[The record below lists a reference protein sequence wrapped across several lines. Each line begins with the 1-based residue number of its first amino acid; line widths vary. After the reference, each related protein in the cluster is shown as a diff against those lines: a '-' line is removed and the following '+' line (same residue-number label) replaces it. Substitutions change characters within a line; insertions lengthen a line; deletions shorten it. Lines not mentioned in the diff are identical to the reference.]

1 MNPLIKKNTALLLA
15 PFIILLVSWYIAVD
29 VRLTSDFGYFYI
41 SLIDDISLHKGSF
54 LEFLYPSIF
63 AGTYESYLILFYI
76 INSTLVLY
84 FISLFLTKASD
95 IFILIPIAISLLPLI
110 PVPNSEIVSLVII
123 SLFVTSHSYIN
134 YDSKYQVLLVFLIP
148 FVRTQAL
155 FGMLPTLLSTKIS
168 RASFYLISI
177 LTIAFICFW
186 FFSQSSKDYNL
197 AVTNDYE
204 LKSVN
209 YVASVVDLGTNTNE
223 FNSCGYWNKDVL
235 DQHLTKYGNS
245 GSALEVLKNN
255 FSERSLNE
263 NITFYTCKLKYYIY
277 MPTTYGEH
285 FGGAN
290 VCEDTALSLATG
302 IQNRRIEEHG
312 YLCTTKDGNI
322 KNIGVIF
329 FTASVFIK
337 FLLMTPFILALKYIR
352 KPYYVADLRI
362 FLYGGSLMALFLFFE
377 AQPRY
382 LLCFVPFALAYIKS
396 YKYRY
401 A

>member
-1 MNPLIKKNTALLLA
+1 MKPLIKRNKALLLA
-15 PFIILLVSWYIAVD
+15 PFIMLLVLWYSVVD

-41 SLIDDISLHKGSF
+41 SLIDQIPMHKGSF
-54 LEFLYPSIF
+54 LKFLYPSIF
-63 AGTYESYLILFYI
+63 AGAYESYLILFYI
-76 INSTLVLY
+76 INSALVLY
-84 FISLFLTKASD
+84 FVSSFLSKARD
-95 IFILIPIAISLLPLI
+95 ILMLMPIIFSLLPLI
-110 PVPNSEIVSLVII
+110 PVPNTEILSLVII
-123 SLFVTSHSYIN
+123 SFFVTSNSYS
-134 YDSKYQVLLVFLIP
+134 YYYSKYQILLVFLIP

-155 FGMLPTLLSTKIS
+155 FGMLPTLLTTKLS
-168 RASFYLISI
+168 RASLYLVSI
-177 LTIAFICFW
+177 LTIALLLFW
-186 FFSQSSKDYNL
+186 FLAQFSKDDDL
-197 AVTNDYE
+197 VGANDSNF
-204 LKSVN
+204 KSVG
-209 YVASVVDLGTNTNE
+209 YVASVVDLGTNSNGG
-223 FNSCGYWNKDVL
+223 NSCGNWNKNVL
-235 DQHLTKYGNS
+235 EQHLTKYGDS
-245 GSALEVLKNN
+245 GSVLDILKNN